1 MFSKRRPDR
10 MTPMHAAAWP
20 SATSLDNLC
29 ADVAYAVAGP
39 LAGRDRRVGVAL
51 EPHLGLPDL
60 LDDSACQCS
69 TERYVR
75 HLLHAG
81 TDYTILALV
90 WRPRQMSPVHAH
102 QTWCALGVHRGWM
115 VESFFSPGTQ
125 RVVPRGCVQR
135 QEGDISHAPAD
146 SNAVHR
152 LANLGT
158 ETAISIHVYGA
169 PYDRLGEQV
178 NQVWAE

>member
-1 MFSKRRPDR
+1 MP
-10 MTPMHAAAWP
+10 TQAAPWQ
-20 SATSLDNLC
+20 SAASLLHLC
-29 ADVAYAVAGP
+29 TDVADAVSGP
-39 LAGRDRRVGVAL
+39 LAGRERRVGVAL
-51 EPHLGLPDL
+51 QQHLGLPDL
-60 LDDSACQCS
+60 LDDSARQGS
-69 TERYVR
+69 AERYVR

-115 VESFFSPGTQ
+115 VETFFSPGTQ
-125 RVVPRGCVQR
+125 GVAPRGCVQR
-135 QEGDISHAPAD
+135 QEGDVSYGPAD
-146 SNAVHR
+146 PNAVHR

-169 PYDRLGEQV
+169 PYDRLGDHV